1 MTSQLAKT
9 EATTDDIDSG
19 SQAEGIKEQVQ
30 REMGTIHEE
39 AAEAKKAEELKML
52 GKRQRLDVQ
61 EQELKTEIAEMEQRT
76 DEIEQE
82 SALERQTA
90 GDRLHLET
98 QKAREAEQEK
108 LEEQAQKMENKAQS
122 IESDLNDIKT

>member
-39 AAEAKKAEELKML
+39 AAEAKKAEELKLL

-82 SALERQTA
+82 
-90 GDRLHLET
+90 
-98 QKAREAEQEK
+98 K

-122 IESDLNDIKT
+122 IESDLNDIKTEDQKK